1 MPSDEN
7 EGITSTAKAIIT
19 VTTILEIVAILA
31 VSLRIYT
38 RINYKLYL
46 GVDDWTIIAALL
58 LSCGTS
64 IIADYGIVVTGI
76 GDPNYQSTRDS
87 TVLALKIKLAFEN
100 AQVATMGVIK
110 ISVLFFYRR
119 IFGISRRFVTAS
131 NVLIALIT
139 SFTLA
144 TILAIIFSK
153 GPVYRQWDLT
163 ASYNT
168 NPSAII
174 ICYIAGNSFFDLLT
188 LALPI
193 AAIQRL
199 HVDQSKKL
207 FVSVIFVLG
216 NTCIAA
222 SFVRLYY
229 AVQWTRD
236 TTTFS
241 SMSDAVLSSMSP
253 DSPFVYNILWAII
266 EPPIFIAVG
275 SMLTLGPLIRDRRGP
290 RQWIR
295 ILRGKKE
302 SAISYGARNCLHTHT
317 PSGNSYQRVAEMR
330 TNSTSSSEVE
340 LLSVERPTGFGDS
353 RCRP

>member
-19 VTTILEIVAILA
+19 VTTILEIIAILA

-131 NVLIALIT
+131 NVLLALIT
-139 SFTLA
+139 SFTVA
-144 TILAIIFSK
+144 VILAIIFSK

-174 ICYIAGNSFFDLLT
+174 ICYIAGNSFFDILT

-193 AAIQRL
+193 AAVQRL

-216 NTCIAA
+216 NT
-222 SFVRLYY
+222 
-229 AVQWTRD
+229 
-236 TTTFS
+236 
-241 SMSDAVLSSMSP
+241 
-253 DSPFVYNILWAII
+253 
-266 EPPIFIAVG
+266 
-275 SMLTLGPLIRDRRGP
+275 
-290 RQWIR
+290 
-295 ILRGKKE
+295 
-302 SAISYGARNCLHTHT
+302 
-317 PSGNSYQRVAEMR
+317 
-330 TNSTSSSEVE
+330 
-340 LLSVERPTGFGDS
+340 
-353 RCRP
+353 